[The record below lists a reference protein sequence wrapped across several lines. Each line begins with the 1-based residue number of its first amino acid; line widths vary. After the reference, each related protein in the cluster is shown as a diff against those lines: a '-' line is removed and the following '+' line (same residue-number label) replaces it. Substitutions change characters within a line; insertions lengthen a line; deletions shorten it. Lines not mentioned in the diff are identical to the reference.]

1 MNDFVLPGWRQSE
14 IAKEVCLTFLE
25 NSDIK
30 AGKICA
36 YLIIKHRVFPVPYSV
51 LPAGKRRLLFREYG
65 KYGFILPLPDG
76 RFLFMYNNKQS
87 GKELRKTAWHELGHI
102 RLGHKQE
109 SQLAEAEADFF
120 MKAAMVMETMLE
132 KLQEG

>member
-1 MNDFVLPGWRQSE
+1 MNDFVLPEWRQSE
-14 IAKEVCLTFLE
+14 IAKEVCLIFLK

-30 AGKICA
+30 AGNMCSH
-36 YLIIKHRVFPVPYSV
+36 LMRMHRVFPVPYSV

-65 KYGFILPLPDG
+65 KYGFILPFPDG

-87 GKELRKTAWHELGHI
+87 DKELRKTVWHELGHI
-102 RLGHKQE
+102 LRGHKQD

-120 MKAAMVMETMLE
+120 MKAAIVMETMLE
-132 KLQEG
+132 KLQED

>member
-1 MNDFVLPGWRQSE
+1 MNDFVLPEWRQSE
-14 IAKEVCLTFLE
+14 IAKTVCWIFLK

-30 AGKICA
+30 AGNLCGH
-36 YLIIKHRVFPVPYSV
+36 LMRTHRVFPVPYCV

-87 GKELRKTAWHELGHI
+87 DKELRKTVWHELGHI
-102 RLGHKQE
+102 LLGHKQD

-120 MKAAMVMETMLE
+120 MKAAIVMETMLE